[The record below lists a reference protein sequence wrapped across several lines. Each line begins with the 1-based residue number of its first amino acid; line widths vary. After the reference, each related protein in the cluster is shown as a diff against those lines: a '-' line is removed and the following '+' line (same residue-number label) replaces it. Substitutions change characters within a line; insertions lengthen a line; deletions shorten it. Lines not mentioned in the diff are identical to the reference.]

1 MNKKIFITILH
12 DFLIFC
18 LSFFIALLLRLDWNQ
33 SLYLMN
39 ELWSFCLLY
48 ASANIF
54 LLHYFGL
61 YHGIWR
67 YASMHEIISIF
78 KSITISTLII
88 ILSFFLIFRLENIPR
103 SFPVLLFIVSLFG
116 VTGPRIFYR
125 FLKDKITKDVIKRV
139 PVFVVGDSNSSESF
153 IRLTK
158 NQKNSPYN
166 VIGIIS
172 DKPSS
177 TGRRIHNVPI
187 LTSITDIDLFDSDFG
202 KKNKFAP
209 QKIIITD
216 QSIKPES
223 VEKLYVFAQKN
234 GLALGVLPKLSNI
247 NSKDNFATNPI
258 AIEDVLGR
266 KQKVHNPEL
275 LKDLFNKVIIVTG
288 AGGSIGSEICRQIT
302 LLKPKRLILIEENE
316 FALYKVLKNLKGNLS
331 PILADIRDSQKIDSI
346 IKNYKPDIIF
356 HAAALKH
363 ITFVENDPIEALK
376 TNFLATFK
384 LCEIC
389 KSQNIPKLIFIST
402 DKAVNPS
409 NIMGASKRLC
419 EKYIQN
425 ISLSSNFT
433 KFSIVR
439 FGNVLG
445 STGSVVP
452 LFQEQIKQGGPITI
466 TDPKVTRYFMTIRE
480 AVELVLISS
489 QLETKE
495 GEIFI
500 LEMGKP
506 ILIKDLAKSMI
517 NLLGRKE
524 NEIKII
530 FTGLRKGE
538 KLSEQLFFNE
548 EKITDTSI
556 EGILSTTDKIYNV
569 DTTDYNILVSYIQK
583 NEIKKA
589 IEKFKKMLP
598 EYKVDVKNKY

>member
-12 DFLIFC
+12 DFVIFC
-18 LSFFIALLLRLDWNQ
+18 LSFFIALLLRLDWSQ
-33 SLYLMN
+33 SISLMLS
-39 ELWSFCLLY
+39 LWSFCFLY
-48 ASANIF
+48 AAANIF
-54 LLHYFGL
+54 LLQYFGL

-67 YASMHEIISIF
+67 YASIHEIISIF

-116 VTGPRIFYR
+116 VTGPRVFYR
-125 FLKDKITKDVIKRV
+125 FLKDKFTKDIIKRI
-139 PVFVVGDSNSSESF
+139 PVFIVGDSNSSESF

-158 NQKNSPYN
+158 NQKNSPYQ
-166 VIGIIS
+166 VIGIIG

-177 TGRRIHNVPI
+177 VGRRIHNVPI
-187 LTSITDIDLFDSDFG
+187 LASVTDIDLFSKDFTE
-202 KKNKFAP
+202 KKFAP

-216 QSIKPES
+216 QLIKPES

-234 GLALGVLPKLSNI
+234 GLALGILPKLSNI
-247 NSKDNFATNPI
+247 DSKDSFATNPI

-266 KQKVHNPEL
+266 KQKVHNPKL
-275 LKDLFNKVIIVTG
+275 LKVISNKIVIVTG
-288 AGGSIGSEICRQIT
+288 AGGSIGSEICRQID
-302 LLKPKRLILIEENE
+302 LVKPKNLILIEQNE
-316 FALYKVLKNLKGNLS
+316 FALYKVLQNLKGNLS
-331 PILADIRDSQKIDSI
+331 PILADIRDNEKINSI
-346 IKNYKPDIIF
+346 IKEYKPDIVF

-363 ITFVENDPIEALK
+363 ITFVEDDPIEALK

-389 KSQNIPKLIFIST
+389 KSQNIPKFVFVST

-425 ISLSSNFT
+425 FSLSSNST

-445 STGSVVP
+445 STGSVMP
-452 LFQEQIKQGGPITI
+452 LFEEQIKQGGPITI

-489 QLETKE
+489 QLKTKN
-495 GEIFI
+495 GEILI

-506 ILIKDLAKSMI
+506 VLIKDLAKSMI
-517 NLLGRKE
+517 NLLGEKE

-530 FTGLRKGE
+530 YTGLRKGE

-548 EKITDTSI
+548 EKVINTNVK
-556 EGILSTTDKIYNV
+556 GILSTTDKIYNV
-569 DTTDYNILVSYIQK
+569 DTSDYNRLVSYIQK
-583 NEIKKA
+583 NQTKKA
-589 IEKFKKMLP
+589 IDKFKKMLP
-598 EYKVDVKNKY
+598 EYKVDVKN

>member
-18 LSFFIALLLRLDWNQ
+18 LSFFIALVLRLDWSQ
-33 SLYLMN
+33 SLDLMN
-39 ELWSFCLLY
+39 SLWSFCILY
-48 ASANIF
+48 AFANIF

-125 FLKDKITKDVIKRV
+125 FLKDKITKDVIKRI
-139 PVFVVGDSNSSESF
+139 PVFIVGDSNSSESF

-158 NQKNSPYN
+158 NQKSSPYH

-172 DKPSS
+172 DKSSS

-187 LTSITDIDLFDSDFG
+187 LSSISDIDLFDKDLR
-202 KKNKFAP
+202 KNNKLSP

-216 QSIKPES
+216 HSINSES
-223 VEKLYVFAQKN
+223 IEKLYVFSQKN
-234 GLALGVLPKLSNI
+234 GLALGILPKLSNI
-247 NSKDNFATNPI
+247 NSKDKFVTNPI

-275 LKDLFNKVIIVTG
+275 LKDILNKVVIVTG
-288 AGGSIGSEICRQIT
+288 AGGSIGSEICRQVS
-302 LLKPKRLILIEENE
+302 LLKPKKIILIEENE
-316 FALYKVLKNLKGNLS
+316 FALYKALQNLKGNIL
-331 PILADIRDSQKIDSI
+331 PILADIRDFEKINSI
-346 IKNYKPDIIF
+346 IKDYKPDIVF

-363 ITFVENDPIEALK
+363 ITFVEEDPMEALK
-376 TNFLATFK
+376 TNFLATYK
-384 LCEIC
+384 LCKIC
-389 KSQNIPKLIFIST
+389 KSHNIPKFIFIST

-425 ISLSSNFT
+425 YSLSSNTT
-433 KFSIVR
+433 KFLIVR

-489 QLETKE
+489 QLQTKKN

-506 ILIKDLAKSMI
+506 ILIKDLAKRMI
-517 NLLGRKE
+517 NLLGQKE
-524 NEIKII
+524 NEIKIVY
-530 FTGLRKGE
+530 TGLRRGE

-548 EKITDTSI
+548 EKITKTNV
-556 EGILSTTDKIYNV
+556 EGIMSTTDKIYNV
-569 DTTDYNILVSYIQK
+569 DTSDYNSLISYIQK
-583 NEIKKA
+583 NETKKA
-589 IEKFKKMLP
+589 VNKFKIMLP
-598 EYKVDVKNKY
+598 EYKVDVKD